1 MNTYAKNKHPK
12 ILRILDF
19 VEECLSTEGL
29 PFIFE
34 NTQDQARYIPVNSLA
49 DEWKNMRSYVQA
61 YSSSFFFH
69 PAVQLF
75 FDAAESV
82 GWLKHPPMSIKDED
96 FEPRLHMLTFNAL
109 VKFIQDTGKSS
120 AYRER
125 IRKLAND
132 RKRQF
137 DRAKALLNRLFE
149 CHARLL
155 VLRVEFSM
163 GRKKDSRHVARD
175 FARLQRLWRNKP
187 AFEAIV
193 GYVAKM
199 EYTPRKGYHLHAMI
213 LMDGSRVR
221 KDVYLAQQLGEMW
234 KQVTDDQGIYFNCNV
249 QKYQQSGIS
258 MVSYHDVVKR
268 ATLENTVLS
277 YFFKDQQQVLVKKN
291 RKDRTLFLS
300 QKPALPSH
308 LGRPRGKFVEPV
320 DSEFGA
326 VSESEVLPCE
336 GMIL

>member
-1 MNTYAKNKHPK
+1 MNTYAIVKHSK
-12 ILRILDF
+12 LSRILNF
-19 VEECLSTEGL
+19 VETCLDTKGL

-34 NTQDQARYIPVNSLA
+34 IIQDQARYHPVNALA
-49 DEWKNMRSYVQA
+49 DEWKNMRSYAQA

-82 GWLKHPPMSIKDED
+82 GWLKHPPVSIEDED
-96 FEPRLHMLTFNAL
+96 FDPKQHMFKFNAL
-109 VKFIQDTGKSS
+109 VKFIQDIGKSS

-125 IRKLAND
+125 IRKLANE

-155 VLRVEFSM
+155 VLRVDFSM
-163 GRKKDSRHVARD
+163 GFKKDSRHVARD

-187 AFEAIV
+187 EFEAIV

-199 EYTPRKGYHLHAMI
+199 EYTVRKGYHLHAMI

-249 QKYQQSGIS
+249 QKYQQSGIN

-268 ATLENTVLS
+268 ATLESTVLS
-277 YFFKDQQQVLVKKN
+277 YFFKDEQQVLVKKN
-291 RKDRTLFLS
+291 KKDRTLFMS
-300 QKPALPSH
+300 QKPAPPSH
-308 LGRPRGKFVEPV
+308 SGRSRSKFAEPL
-320 DSEFGA
+320 DSKFGA
-326 VSESEVLPCE
+326 VFEPEVRP
-336 GMIL
+336 